1 MRRLVLVVLV
11 GLGFLANSAVGQD
24 LTPVKVGYLHTL
36 AVDGHLWT
44 GIENGLFEKY
54 GLAIEPIPF
63 NSGVPLAQALSG
75 GSVDV
80 AIMGAVISNI
90 PSRGVGK
97 VFLVNNIEAG
107 TAMIF
112 VQGDSGIES
121 VADLQGREIST
132 TRGTTAHVM
141 LATALQD
148 SGLEPDAAEVVN
160 MDMAA
165 AVSAFIS
172 GAVPAVATWWPFN
185 AQIAEQ
191 NPEARLLTTAGDYYP
206 DAAIMG
212 GWVANTG
219 FYNDN
224 RETLVALANAWLEA
238 NALLVDE
245 TDATLA
251 NLQETQYQNLTVED
265 LESGYELLRTF
276 SNDEW
281 AERYQD
287 GTVEDWIGQVER
299 VFVDIG
305 ALETFVEPS
314 EFFDSS
320 IFLEAYNSQ

>member
-1 MRRLVLVVLV
+1 MPRILVLLIAILV
-11 GLGFLANSAVGQD
+11 TSLAVAQ
-24 LTPVKVGYLHTL
+24 TQVKVGYLHTL

-44 GIENGLFEKY
+44 AIENDLFEKY
-54 GLAIEPIPF
+54 GVEVETIPF
-63 NSGVPLAQALSG
+63 NSGPPLAQALSG

-121 VADLQGREIST
+121 VEDLAGKEISV

-148 SGLEPDAAEVVN
+148 AGQSPNAAEIVN
-160 MDMAA
+160 MDMPA

-185 AQIAEQ
+185 TQIQEQ
-191 NPEARLLTTAGDYYP
+191 KPDARLLATAGDYFP
-206 DAAIMG
+206 EAAIMG
-212 GWVANTG
+212 GWVANTR
-219 FYNDN
+219 FYNNN
-224 RETLVALANAWLEA
+224 RETLVGIANAWLEA
-238 NALLVDE
+238 NEMLTGQPQEALEVLHE
-245 TDATLA
+245 IH
-251 NLQETQYQNLTVED
+251 YSNLTLED
-265 LESGYELLRTF
+265 LESGYELLEFAT
-276 SNDEW
+276 NDEW
-281 AERYQD
+281 YERYQD
-287 GTVEDWIGQVER
+287 GTVENWIGQVEQ

-305 ALETFVEPS
+305 ALENYVEPS
-314 EFFDSS
+314 EFFDPS
-320 IFLEAYNSQ
+320 IFIEAYENQN